1 MRMTLAPTV
10 AVLLAVGATCV
21 HAQETLLLRYQ
32 PHEQV
37 YRATVRAE
45 QLDEFGDL
53 LEEEDQS
60 LAVRVAFRPA
70 GGGDG
75 RDATARAD
83 ASTADGQ
90 AAVAGEL
97 VFTVEG
103 AGEPA
108 TFRYPA
114 DALGRHIP
122 HEWLPEQWA
131 IPVLGALRL
140 PEGAVAVG
148 SSWQERFRLLLTTSE
163 LEGAG
168 RLDYR
173 LAALDGGRATISF
186 RGRGNGVRRVEGGEV
201 GTGRPVFL
209 SADTS
214 RRGQAVFDLERGR
227 LLRLEQ
233 TLELRVSAEPLDA
246 RTTAD
251 AEETFL
257 QRVRI
262 TAVLEAVEGAAP
274 R

>member
-1 MRMTLAPTV
+1 
-10 AVLLAVGATCV
+10 
-21 HAQETLLLRYQ
+21 
-32 PHEQV
+32 
-37 YRATVRAE
+37 
-45 QLDEFGDL
+45 
-53 LEEEDQS
+53 
-60 LAVRVAFRPA
+60 VRVAFRPA
-70 GGGDG
+70 GGAEGEG
-75 RDATARAD
+75 
-83 ASTADGQ
+83 SP
-90 AAVAGEL
+90 AGEL
-97 VFTVEG
+97 VFTVDG

-140 PEGAVAVG
+140 PEAAVVEG
-148 SSWQERFRLLLTTSE
+148 DSWQERFRLLLTTSE

-173 LAALDGGRATISF
+173 LTALDGGRATISF
-186 RGRGNGVRRVEGGEV
+186 RGRGNGVRRVEGGEG

-214 RRGQAVFDLERGR
+214 RRGQAVFDLERSR

-262 TAVLEAVEGAAP
+262 TAVLEAVEGDAP